1 MAPKAFGQEGRECGT
16 TTALC
21 RKTVAK
27 QQEAKVNT
35 LLPETQPQFEG
46 IFVNSKAQTLEK
58 PFPFFFFSCSR
69 SRYFP
74 LNSPPTFCLHYSS
87 LLLGNP
93 RLHFASEGAV
103 CAFGYWIETGTL
115 TWCLITA
122 LCQALKTQRQ
132 TEKS

>member
-58 PFPFFFFSCSR
+58 PFPFFFFLVLDPGT
-69 SRYFP
+69 FP
-74 LNSPPTFCLHYSS
+74 STAHPPSASTIAVCCWATHGCISPVRELFV
-87 LLLGNP
+87 LLGI
-93 RLHFASEGAV
+93 G
-103 CAFGYWIETGTL
+103 
-115 TWCLITA
+115 
-122 LCQALKTQRQ
+122 LKQGL
-132 TEKS
+132 